1 MRLTLSRRG
10 QRGSV
15 AALLLIVV
23 PIGLLGG
30 SAMGDA
36 NPRDRAKVAVDVAPV
51 SITRDADDRAILTAQ
66 VTHRDNLEWTCF
78 FVTSAKLSNGVPLEL
93 VSSYD
98 TVRVPSSFELV
109 FATPA
114 GASLWERP
122 VLSLHVGVIAQAWYL
137 DRSLPSWS
145 DHTLVFSA
153 DAAAR

>member
-1 MRLTLSRRG
+1 MRLPLSRRG

-23 PIGLLGG
+23 PIGLLLGTAIG
-30 SAMGDA
+30 ITKL
-36 NPRDRAKVAVDVAPV
+36 RDRAKVAVDVAPV
-51 SITRDADDRAILTAQ
+51 SITRDAYDRAILTAQ
-66 VTHRDNLEWTCF
+66 VTHRDKLEWTCF

-98 TVRVPSSFELV
+98 TARVPSRVELV

-114 GASLWERP
+114 GASLSERP

>member
-1 MRLTLSRRG
+1 MRLPLGRRG

-15 AALLLIVV
+15 GAFLLIVV
-23 PIGLLGG
+23 PIGLLIG
-30 SAMGDA
+30 SAIGITKL
-36 NPRDRAKVAVDVAPV
+36 RDKAKVAVDIAPV
-51 SITRDADDRAILTAQ
+51 SITRDADDRALLTAQ
-66 VTHRDNLEWTCF
+66 VTHRDHLEWTCF
-78 FVTSAKLSNGVPLEL
+78 FVTSATLSNGAPLEL

-98 TVRVPSSFELV
+98 TARVPSSFKLV

-114 GASLWERP
+114 GARLSERP

-153 DAAAR
+153 NAAAR